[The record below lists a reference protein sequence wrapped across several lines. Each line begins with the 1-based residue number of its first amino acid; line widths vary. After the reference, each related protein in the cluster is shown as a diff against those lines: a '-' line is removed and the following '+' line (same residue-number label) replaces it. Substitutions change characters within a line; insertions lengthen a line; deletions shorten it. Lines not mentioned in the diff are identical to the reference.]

1 MNCLKRWIWIS
12 LLLILINSGELL
24 FAKSSIYFP
33 NLFVGFKNEAELAAA
48 KKRKTNLTEIRG
60 KEGIYYFTVAT
71 TLPRGDKRIK
81 PMLEKSI
88 AIFEEIRRQNMVKN
102 PEQPDNQNIIRLGYA
117 YMAICDT
124 DIPMDKLMQYVY
136 KARSLFTI
144 VIDRLPDNIDARLGR
159 TQININLSPAQG
171 RPDDVILADVD
182 VFFKGY
188 NQLTAR
194 EKKLGIFP
202 MGVNVMRLAA
212 ALVWDRRHNKLLTQ
226 KYLDAIDPKQLDA
239 ANLQGI
245 YKRLQKK
252 YRRK

>member
-1 MNCLKRWIWIS
+1 MILKKWVCLC
-12 LLLILINSGELL
+12 LLLWLMILGRFVL
-24 FAKSSIYFP
+24 AKSLIYFP
-33 NLFVGFKNEAELAAA
+33 DLFIGFKSEAELVAA
-48 KKRKTNLTEIRG
+48 KKSNTPEILG
-60 KEGIYYFTVAT
+60 KEGVYYFTTAT

-88 AIFEEIRRQNMVKN
+88 AIFDKIRRQNMVNN

-124 DIPMDKLMQYVY
+124 DIPLDKVMENVS
-136 KARSLFTI
+136 KARNLFTI

-159 TQININLSPAQG
+159 TQININLLPDQG
-171 RPDDVILADVD
+171 RPDDIILDDVN

-188 NQLTAR
+188 NQLTNR

-212 ALVWDRRHNKLLTQ
+212 ALVWDRRHNKSLAQ
-226 KYLDAIDPKQLDA
+226 EYLNAVESDQLNA
-239 ANLQGI
+239 ANLKGI
-245 YKRLQKK
+245 YNRLQKK